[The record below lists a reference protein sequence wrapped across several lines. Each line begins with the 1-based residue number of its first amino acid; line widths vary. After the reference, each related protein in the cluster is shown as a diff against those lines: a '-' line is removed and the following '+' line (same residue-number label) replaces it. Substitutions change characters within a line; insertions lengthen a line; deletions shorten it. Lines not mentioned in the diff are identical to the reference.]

1 MPVLTAF
8 DLKVLA
14 FTFMFID
21 HIGRVFMDGAP
32 IMVAIGRL
40 SFPLFAWLA
49 AQGEQHTKNIRHYIL
64 RLVAVGVISQPFY
77 AQVYQQLFNHSA
89 PFNILFTLAIGVG
102 LLRAIRRI
110 EQPIAQISLF
120 ILGAGL
126 TGLLTIEGGSMH
138 VLAIGIM
145 AQFKPEKQ
153 RSNLIWYGI
162 FILLQFLNIALFQ
175 DSVLELF
182 SLIAPLL
189 ILRYNRHQGMKLKWF
204 YLIYPLHLI
213 AILVFKQYLMVRP

>member
-1 MPVLTAF
+1 MPALTAF

-49 AQGEQHTKNIRHYIL
+49 AQGEQHTRNIRYYML
-64 RLVAVGVISQPFY
+64 RLVVVGAISQPFY
-77 AQVYQQLFNHSA
+77 ALVYQQLFNHPA

-102 LLRAIRRI
+102 LLRAVRRI
-110 EQPIAQISLF
+110 EQPIAQVSLF
-120 ILGAGL
+120 VLGAGL
-126 TGLLTIEGGSMH
+126 IGFLPIEGGSIH
-138 VLAIGIM
+138 VLSIGIM
-145 AQFKPEKQ
+145 AQLKPEKQ
-153 RSNLIWYGI
+153 RSNLIWYGV
-162 FILLQFLNIALFQ
+162 FVLLQFLNIALFQ
-175 DSVLELF
+175 DSVLQLF

-189 ILRYNRHQGMKLKWF
+189 ILCYNQHQGMKLKWF
-204 YLIYPLHLI
+204 YLIYPLHFI
-213 AILVFKQYLMVRP
+213 AILAFKQYLMLHP